1 MSEPAYSDCS
11 AEVDGDDDASQLV
24 QLFDGIRNR
33 FLAGEPVLDR
43 RRPNG
48 RPLTN
53 YFSPRSP
60 SPRQY
65 IGDALVPI
73 LRPGLSQDFLL
84 GIKDNAAFTSMIPAI
99 LERPGFRVL
108 AVVRDPVATLLSQQ
122 SVDLP
127 IAQGRLPGAEPLWPE
142 LALVTGSSLDIVEK
156 QIRIHD
162 LFCQRYALYL
172 QRIAI
177 IKYEEIL
184 TSPARLF
191 AVAGIP
197 SPQPMPDL
205 ISPAP
210 NTPSDNVLRTLIEN
224 RVRRLA
230 QNGELPGICRFYPS
244 YC

>member
-1 MSEPAYSDCS
+1 M
-11 AEVDGDDDASQLV
+11 

-127 IAQGRLPGAEPLWPE
+127 IAQGLARATVCCGRDTFTSTDARPDIARTKHPE
-142 LALVTGSSLDIVEK
+142 
-156 QIRIHD
+156 R
-162 LFCQRYALYL
+162 
-172 QRIAI
+172 
-177 IKYEEIL
+177 
-184 TSPARLF
+184 
-191 AVAGIP
+191 
-197 SPQPMPDL
+197 
-205 ISPAP
+205 
-210 NTPSDNVLRTLIEN
+210 
-224 RVRRLA
+224 
-230 QNGELPGICRFYPS
+230 
-244 YC
+244 